1 MVPFPRLHF
10 FMSSFAPLTSRDG
23 QPYRAMSVRELV
35 HQVFNPRNVM
45 CAIDPRQGRYLTVGK
60 SIIHFSIKIRLF

>member
-10 FMSSFAPLTSRDG
+10 FMSSLAPLTSRSG
-23 QPYRAMSVRELV
+23 QSYRAMSVLELV

-60 SIIHFSIKIRLF
+60 SIVYYCI

>member
-10 FMSSFAPLTSRDG
+10 FASSFAPLTSRCG
-23 QPYRAMSVRELV
+23 QTYRPASVLDLV

-45 CAIDPRQGRYLTVGK
+45 CAIDPRQGRYLTVGTTM
-60 SIIHFSIKIRLF
+60 ICFSIDI